1 MAIIIIL
8 FFITVIAAP
17 AVARDRVE
25 RFEHSVNYRIGGFI
39 NLERSFGDPCTT
51 GAVRNQ
57 KISGYGDMTK
67 VEDVKISPYIMSIDE
82 KTDWSTA
89 SDAIGK
95 LVVATTVELCAR
107 PMSAATRN
115 YAFSPSSVLYE
126 DDIFHTYHDA
136 VIDGRVSVYG
146 LSDQIWVTEISTEP
160 GRSGSYHADFIAAYG
175 PGPYDKYAFGEG
187 LTDVKYDPEKS
198 WWFDS
203 SKEDG
208 IDRGKYYV
216 GNYFNIDQYAY
227 TSGGTLKRYI
237 SMSSPFSNTNL
248 YDDLDVIGM
257 AEVKESFNLQ
267 NIKRGPEGIQL
278 TWWERLF

>member
-1 MAIIIIL
+1 MRYRGWMAVVLIL

-17 AVARDRVE
+17 AVARDSVE
-25 RFEHSVNYRIGGFI
+25 RFEHAIDYRIGGLI

-51 GAVRNQ
+51 GAVKNQ

-67 VEDVKISPYIMSIDE
+67 VEVVKISPYIMSIDE

-89 SDAIGK
+89 ADAIGK
-95 LVVATTVELCAR
+95 LTVATTIELCAR
-107 PMSAATRN
+107 PKSAADRN
-115 YAFSPSSVLYE
+115 YN
-126 DDIFHTYHDA
+126 DTIHTYHDA
-136 VIDGRVSVYG
+136 VIDGRISAYG
-146 LSDQIWVTEISTEP
+146 LSDQIWATEISTEP
-160 GRSGSYHADFIAAYG
+160 GQSGSYHADFIAAYG
-175 PGPYDKYAFGEG
+175 PGPYDKYAFEKG
-187 LTDVKYDPEKS
+187 LTPVEYDPEKS

-227 TSGGTLKRYI
+227 TSGGELKRYT
-237 SMSSPFSNTNL
+237 SMSSPFSHAYL

-257 AEVKESFNLQ
+257 AEVKESFNMH
-267 NIKRGPEGIQL
+267 NIRRGPEGIQL